1 MPINRKRFFTTAET
15 LELTNLSRSR
25 LMELKRSGDFQAGKH
40 YVYLGGT
47 PRSKLGWDI
56 EQIHSWMVEQTK
68 KELNSPSEAIAQM
81 ETFAEVGV

>member
-1 MPINRKRFFTTAET
+1 MSINRKRFFTTAET

-25 LMELKRSGDFQAGKH
+25 LMELKQSGEFIAGKH

-56 EQIHSWMVEQTK
+56 EEIHNWMIEQTK
-68 KELNSPSEAIAQM
+68 KELNNPSEAIAQM